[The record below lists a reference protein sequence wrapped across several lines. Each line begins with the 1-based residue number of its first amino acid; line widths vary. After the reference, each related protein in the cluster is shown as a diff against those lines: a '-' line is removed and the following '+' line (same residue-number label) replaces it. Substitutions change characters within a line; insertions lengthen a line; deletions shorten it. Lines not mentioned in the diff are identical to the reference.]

1 MSLIMILVKEGE
13 QVQRNNLNATAF
25 EKLTMIGSRTT
36 GQIRMDENILEQSFV
51 AIVQSHPYKGSKGM
65 PSL

>member
-25 EKLTMIGSRTT
+25 EPTDYDREPNNWADSYG
-36 GQIRMDENILEQSFV
+36 
-51 AIVQSHPYKGSKGM
+51 
-65 PSL
+65 